1 MNLRRWAIGLFGFW
15 AGGAC
20 MLHAAPK
27 TDPFSLSWTLDIEFF
42 DPQRI
47 TVNGTTYWYVLYQ
60 VTNRT
65 GQDVQFFPSS
75 RLVTDTLE
83 VVEGGANVNPLVY
96 DFIAAR
102 HKQQYPFFA
111 PPTKITGPLLQGVDN
126 ARASAMVFRT
136 FDASASGFTIFV
148 SGLSGEKERLR
159 NPAFDASQPESDSNP
174 RAFLLQRTLS
184 ITYSLPGDP
193 TTRGQATP
201 IRKNR
206 EWVMR

>member
-1 MNLRRWAIGLFGFW
+1 MNLRRWSIGLFGIW
-15 AGGAC
+15 SGVAC
-20 MLHAAPK
+20 ALHAAPK

-65 GQDVQFFPSS
+65 GQDVQFFPSF
-75 RLVTDTLE
+75 RLVTDTLQ
-83 VVEGGANVNPLVY
+83 VVEGGADVNPLVY
-96 DFIAAR
+96 DGIAAR
-102 HKQQYPFFA
+102 HKRQYPFFA
-111 PPTKITGPLLQGVDN
+111 PPAKITGLLLQGVEN

-136 FDASASGFTIFV
+136 FDTSAAGFTIYAG
-148 SGLSGEKERLR
+148 GLSGEVDRLR
-159 NPAFDASQPESDSNP
+159 NPAFDQSQPESDANP
-174 RAFLLQRTLS
+174 RAFLLRRTLA

-193 TTRGQATP
+193 TTRGQAIP
-201 IRKNR
+201 IRRNR